1 MKGTK
6 EERQEINSFQAEII
20 KKNYIIVSLK

>member
-6 EERQEINSFQAEII
+6 EERQKIYSIQAEIL